1 MIAPSLHHTFAIE
14 HVERGRYSKPPT
26 PVEERICT
34 ECPNQQID
42 DEINFLR
49 QCEKMKTDRDIIFSE
64 IEKQCPNFRM
74 LSKQDKFIYLLSAGG
89 TMVSIVAQLVHKHL
103 P

>member
-1 MIAPSLHHTFAIE
+1 MVTLKGAGTKVNTHQYPMTLDAGLLFATVTVRLLH
-14 HVERGRYSKPPT
+14 
-26 PVEERICT
+26 
-34 ECPNQQID
+34 
-42 DEINFLR
+42 EIHCLM